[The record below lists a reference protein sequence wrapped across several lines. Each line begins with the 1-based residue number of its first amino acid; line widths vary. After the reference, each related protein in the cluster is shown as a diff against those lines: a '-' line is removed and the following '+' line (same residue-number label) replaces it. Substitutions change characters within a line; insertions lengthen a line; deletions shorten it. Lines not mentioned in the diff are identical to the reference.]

1 MRKILLVFFTAVL
14 CTGILGRQPSDTLKT
29 AGDDTLGA
37 VIPDTGSSRIVE
49 INRLLKFADQHLGT
63 PYRYGG
69 KGPAGFDCSG
79 FVRYCFSQTQGLTL
93 SPSATYYY
101 NHGVKVHPTSAR
113 PGDIICFTGS
123 NSRNRNIGHVG
134 IITEVTP
141 TDIYFIHASV
151 SKGIRYES
159 MNSAYYKA
167 RFLQIRRV
175 LN

>member
-1 MRKILLVFFTAVL
+1 MRKLLLVFFTAML
-14 CTGILGRQPSDTLKT
+14 CTGILGRQSADTVKT
-29 AGDDTLGA
+29 NDGDSLGLI
-37 VIPDTGSSRIVE
+37 IPDTGSSRIVE
-49 INRLLKFADQHLGT
+49 INRLLAFAEQFLGT

-79 FVRYCFSQTQGLTL
+79 FVRYCFSQTQGMTL
-93 SPSATYYY
+93 SPSATHYF
-101 NHGVKVHPTSAR
+101 NHGIKVHPSSAR

-123 NSRNRNIGHVG
+123 NSRSRSIGHVG

-151 SKGIRYES
+151 NRGICFDAVS
-159 MNSAYYKA
+159 SHYYKQ

-175 LN
+175 LE

>member
-1 MRKILLVFFTAVL
+1 MRKILLVFFTALL
-14 CTGILGRQPSDTLKT
+14 CTGILGRQTSDTLKS
-29 AGDDTLGA
+29 AGDDSLGA
-37 VIPDTGSSRIVE
+37 VI
-49 INRLLKFADQHLGT
+49 ADQHLGT

-101 NHGVKVHPTSAR
+101 NHGIKVHPTSAR